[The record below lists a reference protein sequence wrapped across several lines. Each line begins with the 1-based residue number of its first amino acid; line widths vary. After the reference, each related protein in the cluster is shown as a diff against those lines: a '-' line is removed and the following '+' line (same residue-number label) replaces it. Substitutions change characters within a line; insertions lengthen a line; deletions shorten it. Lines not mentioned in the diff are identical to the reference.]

1 MPLTG
6 NLKLLALDGSTPMK
20 YNLLLHR
27 IKSLYNLLLV
37 CSMIQFSYSILSAKE
52 FKIISLDNFG
62 KIEQIKFQDESA
74 TQKITI
80 KKYYPNRSF
89 RVPVHNLIH
98 FYGIN
103 SETGA
108 YSRKPL
114 LRISFADQEGDSIV
128 FLRSDKDDPENI
140 KYEFLKNDTV
150 SFPILSTMILNLSD
164 KQVIAKIGGEIIN
177 LPPNS
182 QKLFP
187 LPKNERG
194 SFSEKVFFAARKKN
208 NSIDYFYGSFW
219 RVPSGHKTLCIIDY
233 NTESDSHKLTEILL

>member
-1 MPLTG
+1 MPLTE

-20 YNLLLHR
+20 YNLIFNSQKYL
-27 IKSLYNLLLV
+27 SNLILV
-37 CSMIQFSYSILSAKE
+37 CSLIQISCPILSAKE

-114 LRISFADQEGDSIV
+114 LRISFRRSRGNSIV
-128 FLRSDKDDPENI
+128 FFVQI
-140 KYEFLKNDTV
+140 KMIQK
-150 SFPILSTMILNLSD
+150 ILNM
-164 KQVIAKIGGEIIN
+164 N
-177 LPPNS
+177 
-182 QKLFP
+182 F
-187 LPKNERG
+187 
-194 SFSEKVFFAARKKN
+194 
-208 NSIDYFYGSFW
+208 
-219 RVPSGHKTLCIIDY
+219 
-233 NTESDSHKLTEILL
+233 